1 MANRAAKGPQLWQ
14 PRVLREYSFIA
25 DGERGALIDPA
36 GAIVWMCAPR
46 WDSRPVFTALLGG
59 RSAYQIAPA
68 DPWRVWGGYYEPG
81 SLIWRSRWV
90 GTEVIECREAL
101 ALPADEHRTVVLRRI
116 EAVEGPARVDLTLDL
131 DLGHGRGAGELKRA
145 RGCWSGRTSGLYF
158 RWSGARRASQ
168 DRDGRLT
175 ARLTVP
181 AGQHHDLVLE
191 ISDRP
196 FDTAPADP
204 EALWM
209 ATEEAWASQDVDC
222 ADLVASRDARHA
234 YAVLSGLTSRSGAMV
249 AAATTSLPERLGGIR
264 NYDYRYAWIR
274 DQCYAGLAMAAHGAD
289 SRLAGTVGF
298 ITGRLLADGPDLAPA
313 YTVTGGRIPPERQVR
328 LPGYPGA
335 KPRIGNR
342 VKTQFQLD
350 CFGEAL
356 QLLAAASRRDL
367 LSAEDWRAAELAV
380 DAIEQRWQQPDAGI
394 WELDDQRWTHSRL
407 ACVSGLR
414 AMASAASHSRS
425 LAARWSGLADSVL
438 ASLDDCV
445 HPSGRWQR
453 TPADDRV
460 DAALLLSFIRGAV
473 PVDDPRS
480 KTTMEAVEQELTDDG
495 FVYRFGD
502 GARPV
507 GHAEGAFLLC
517 GFWMA
522 LAAHVRGDDVQ
533 AAHWFERSRSACG
546 PAALYTEE
554 YATHQ
559 RQQRGNLPQAFVHA
573 AMLECAVRL
582 SARASLG

>member
-1 MANRAAKGPQLWQ
+1 LWQ
-14 PRVLREYSFIA
+14 PHVLREYSFIA
-25 DGERGALIDPA
+25 DGERGALIGPD
-36 GAIVWMCAPR
+36 GSMVWLCAPR

-59 RSAYQIAPA
+59 RSGYLVTPA

-90 GTEVIECREAL
+90 GAEVIECREAL
-101 ALPADEHRTVVLRRI
+101 ALPSDEHRLVVLRRI
-116 EAVEGPARVDLTLDL
+116 EAVEGPARVDVTLDL
-131 DLGHGRGAGELKRA
+131 DIGRGCGAGELKRA
-145 RGCWSGRTSGLYF
+145 KRCWSGRAGDLHF
-158 RWSGARRASQ
+158 RWSGAPRATR
-168 DRDGRLT
+168 DKDGRLT
-175 ARLTVP
+175 ARITVP
-181 AGQHHDLVLE
+181 RGQHLDLVLE

-196 FDTAPADP
+196 LDKAAPDP
-204 EALWM
+204 GALWA
-209 ATEEAWASQDVDC
+209 ATEEAWTAQDLDC
-222 ADLVASRDARHA
+222 ANLIASRDARHA

-289 SRLAGTVGF
+289 SKLAGTVRF
-298 ITGRLLADGPDLAPA
+298 ITERLLSDGPDLAPA
-313 YTVTGGRIPPERQVR
+313 YTVTGGRIPPERNVR

-335 KPRIGNR
+335 TPRVGNR
-342 VKTQFQLD
+342 VRTQFQLD
-350 CFGEAL
+350 CFGESL
-356 QLLAAASRRDL
+356 QLLAAAARRDV
-367 LSAEDWRAAELAV
+367 LSAEDWRAAELATE
-380 DAIEQRWQQPDAGI
+380 AIEQCWHRPDAGI
-394 WELDDQRWTHSRL
+394 WELDDQLWTHSRL
-407 ACVSGLR
+407 ACVAGLR
-414 AMASAASHSRS
+414 AIAAVATHNPS

-438 ASLDDCV
+438 ASLDNCV

-480 KTTMEAVEQELTDDG
+480 KATMEAVERELTDDG
-495 FVYRFGD
+495 FVYRFND
-502 GARPV
+502 GSGPHGHAEGSRSA

-546 PAALYTEE
+546 PGALYTEE

-573 AMLECAVRL
+573 AMLESAVRL
-582 SARASLG
+582 SDRASLGY